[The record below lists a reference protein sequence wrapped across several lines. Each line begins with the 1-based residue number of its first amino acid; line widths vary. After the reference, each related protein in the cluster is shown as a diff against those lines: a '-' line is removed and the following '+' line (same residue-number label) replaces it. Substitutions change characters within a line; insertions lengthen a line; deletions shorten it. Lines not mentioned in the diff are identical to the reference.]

1 MEAKRANVGGSVSGI
16 FLIFLSRESNIFQSW
31 NIWLK
36 ITLFR
41 HASIKILP
49 LKYNFSVSIT
59 EYAPWKGWIMK
70 KEIII
75 LRKQD
80 WEESENITARK
91 KWRDYLLQRPY
102 FRRI

>member
-75 LRKQD
+75 LRKQ
-80 WEESENITARK
+80 ESWNG
-91 KWRDYLLQRPY
+91 
-102 FRRI
+102 